1 MTLSSA
7 EEITCP
13 RCGCPVPVRL
23 YQSINVTVDPD
34 LLDRV
39 MDREINTFEC
49 GGCGQPVQVISPLL
63 IHDMQRH
70 WWFCLADPN
79 TSGEDPES
87 NARQFLDQ
95 IGKVLGKM
103 NLPVTEFMQTYRF
116 RLVYSMN
123 ELVEL
128 IGICEDGYED
138 RTLILLKFIDL
149 LRQPPC
155 PECQSPAGGAFYVP
169 RRWIPPGQP
178 DRDKMLSFITPCS
191 GCDMVRNWSIPA
203 QSYHEFSKVVDTWP
217 EEVFPKKKAFVL
229 SQETLLKLAHT
240 LLTQLGKDPAEGE
253 EA

>member
-13 RCGCPVPVRL
+13 RCGCPVNVRL
-23 YQSINVTVDPD
+23 YQSINVTTDPD
-34 LLDRV
+34 LLDLV

-49 GGCGQPVQVISPLL
+49 GGCGQPVQVVSPLL
-63 IHDMQRH
+63 IHDMRRH

-79 TSGEDPES
+79 TSPDNPES
-87 NARQFLDQ
+87 QAQEFLEQ
-95 IGKVLGKM
+95 IGTILGKA
-103 NLPVTEFMQTYRF
+103 NLPAEEFIRTYRF

-138 RTLILLKFIDL
+138 RILILLKFLDL

-155 PECQSPAGGAFYVP
+155 PDCQSSPAGAYYVP
-169 RRWIPPGQP
+169 RRWVPAAQA
-178 DRDKMLSFITPCS
+178 DREQALSFIAPCS
-191 GCDMVRNWSIPA
+191 GCDMVRNWSIPVS
-203 QSYHEFSKVVDTWP
+203 SYHDFCNVVATWP
-217 EEVFPKKKAFVL
+217 EEVFPQKKAFVL
-229 SQETLLKLAHT
+229 SQESLLKLAHT
-240 LLTQLGKDPAEGE
+240 LLSQLGEAPGEGG